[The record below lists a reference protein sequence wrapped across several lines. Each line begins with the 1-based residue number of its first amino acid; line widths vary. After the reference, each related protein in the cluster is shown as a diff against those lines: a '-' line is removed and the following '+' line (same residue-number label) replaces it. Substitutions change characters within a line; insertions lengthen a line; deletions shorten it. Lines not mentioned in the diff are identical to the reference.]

1 MYIFVSFPYVIF
13 YSFAKNLPTMN
24 KIDIDV
30 HKLEMAASK
39 LRAISHPM
47 RIAII
52 DLLSKGNKLSVTDI
66 YKALNIE
73 QATASHH
80 LSILKNKGV
89 LVSKRDGK
97 KINYSLRSIILTEII
112 DCVNRCNEN

>member
-1 MYIFVSFPYVIF
+1 MRNF
-13 YSFAKNLPTMN
+13 N
-24 KIDIDV
+24 IDID
-30 HKLEMAASK
+30 KLELAASK

-52 DLLSKGNKLSVTDI
+52 ELLSGDKHLSVTEI
-66 YKALNIE
+66 YKALDIE

-80 LSILKNKGV
+80 LNILKNKNV

-97 KINYSLRSIILTEII
+97 KIFYALRSSTLTEII
-112 DCVNRCNEN
+112 ECINRCNDD

>member
-1 MYIFVSFPYVIF
+1 MFHVLLFI
-13 YSFAKNLPTMN
+13 LLQ
-24 KIDIDV
+24 KITIMEKKIEIDV
-30 HKLEMAASK
+30 YKLEMAASK

-52 DLLSKGNKLSVTDI
+52 DLLSDGRKMSVTEI
-66 YKALNIE
+66 YLKLRIE

-80 LSILKNKGV
+80 LSILKGKGV

-97 KINYSLRSIILTEII
+97 KIYYSLRSSILTEII
-112 DCVNRCNEN
+112 DCVNRCNEH

>member
-1 MYIFVSFPYVIF
+1 MSRIS
-13 YSFAKNLPTMN
+13 
-24 KIDIDV
+24 IDV
-30 HKLEMAASK
+30 NKLEAAAGK

-52 DLLSKGNKLSVTDI
+52 DLLSRSEQMSVTDI
-66 YKALNIE
+66 YKKLDIE

-89 LVSKRDGK
+89 LLSKREGK
-97 KINYSLRSIILTEII
+97 KIFYSLRSTILTEII

>member
-1 MYIFVSFPYVIF
+1 MARF
-13 YSFAKNLPTMN
+13 N
-24 KIDIDV
+24 IDLA
-30 HKLEMAASK
+30 KLELAASK

-52 DLLSKGNKLSVTDI
+52 ELLSGNKHLSVTEI
-66 YKALNIE
+66 YKALEIE

-80 LSILKNKGV
+80 LNILKNKGV

-97 KINYSLRSIILTEII
+97 KIYYALRSNTLTEII
-112 DCVNRCNEN
+112 DCINRCNDN

>member
-1 MYIFVSFPYVIF
+1 MARIS
-13 YSFAKNLPTMN
+13 
-24 KIDIDV
+24 IDV
-30 HKLEMAASK
+30 NKLEAAAGK

-52 DLLSKGNKLSVTDI
+52 DLLSKGNQMSVTDI
-66 YKALNIE
+66 YKSLDIE

-89 LVSKRDGK
+89 LDSKRDGK
-97 KINYSLRSIILTEII
+97 KIYYALRSSILTEII
-112 DCVNRCNEN
+112 DCVNRCNDY